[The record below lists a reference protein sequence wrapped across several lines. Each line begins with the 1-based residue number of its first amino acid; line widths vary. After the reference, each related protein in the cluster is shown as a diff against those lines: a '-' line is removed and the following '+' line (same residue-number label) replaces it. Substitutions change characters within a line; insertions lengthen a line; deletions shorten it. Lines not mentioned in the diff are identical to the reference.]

1 MTPEQQVLDE
11 IRRALAAADVDAD
24 ALVAEAFA
32 DARAEVVDTL
42 RRLIARDLLDRA
54 LRSLGPDGGRRG
66 PAPEPGAAGPPTPE
80 PGAAGPPTPPASA
93 AAEAPDAGE
102 ARAEPAGERALY
114 VLGVTGADALLDLDG
129 LDPPPGGGP
138 FRRLTQGALQALV
151 CDVDPATFEVL
162 RTPGPEGLDTLA
174 AAARAHDSALAAL
187 AARTTV
193 LPLPLGTVLADEATL
208 ARLLAAH
215 AARLHAEL
223 DRLAGCSEWA
233 VTVRDL
239 DVEGTG
245 EEQDSSAASSGG
257 DYLRRRSAAL
267 NRRAEQR
274 QRREELATR
283 IHQRLARGAR
293 EADTVASRPVEDVA
307 PPLLHGVYLLDAA
320 EVDELETRVGQLRR
334 EHPGAVIELTGPW
347 PPYHFSSVEL
357 TVDRQERP

>member
-1 MTPEQQVLDE
+1 MTPEQQLLDE

-54 LRSLGPDGGRRG
+54 LRSLGPHGGRG
-66 PAPEPGAAGPPTPE
+66 DPAPEPEAGVPP
-80 PGAAGPPTPPASA
+80 PPASA
-93 AAEAPDAGE
+93 PAGAAAPDADE
-102 ARAEPAGERALY
+102 ARAEPGGERALY
-114 VLGVTGADALLDLDG
+114 VLGVTGGDAPVDLDG
-129 LDPPPGGGP
+129 LDRPPGGGP
-138 FRRLTQGALQALV
+138 FRRVAQGALQALV

-208 ARLLAAH
+208 SGLLATH
-215 AARLHAEL
+215 AARLNAEL
-223 DRLAGCSEWA
+223 ERLAGCSEWA

-239 DVEGTG
+239 DVEGAG
-245 EEQDSSAASSGG
+245 EEPDSSAASSGG

-267 NRRAEQR
+267 GRRAEKW

-307 PPLLHGVYLLDAA
+307 PPLLHGVYLLDDAA
-320 EVDELETRVGQLRR
+320 VGGLETRVEELRR

-347 PPYHFSSVEL
+347 PPYHFSSVDL
-357 TVDRQERP
+357 TVDRQEHP